1 MTTFYPHVCHFSSLD
16 STIFALKEVNL
27 VSSVRKKKVEILQFL
42 LE

>member
-27 VSSVRKKKVEILQFL
+27 VSSVRKKVEILQFL
-42 LE
+42 IE